1 MCSNWLQNDIELTE
15 VIIKYSKIFYRAQL
29 GDLNKGYRVYYKYIY
44 NAFKYAFLYKTIITN
59 ISKMCL
65 KAFLNH

>member
-1 MCSNWLQNDIELTE
+1 MYFNWLQNSIELTE

-29 GDLNKGYRVYYKYIY
+29 GDLNKGCRVYYKHIY
-44 NAFKYAFLYKTIITN
+44 NIFKYAFLYRTIIAN
-59 ISKMCL
+59 ISKIYL